1 MFRDLCTT
9 IVCVCILGLMAKP
22 ALADTHFSSKGIKV
36 RKTWVVDRTNLALKE
51 APASRFVD
59 NQEAFAKLWKAWRTD
74 ELPKV
79 DFSKEIVLVLT
90 AGENASVQMD
100 AVLDKNGVLTI
111 NTLSTERVSHGNTYV
126 LVIVERD
133 GIKKVGKAP
142 LLEIK

>member
-1 MFRDLCTT
+1 MFRDLCAT

-22 ALADTHFSSKGIKV
+22 ALGDTHFSSKGINV
-36 RKTWVVDRTNLALKE
+36 RKTWVVDQTNLALKE

-74 ELPKV
+74 DLPKV

-90 AGENASVQMD
+90 DGENASVQID

-111 NTLSTERVSHGNTYV
+111 TTVSTERVSVGNTYV
-126 LVIVERD
+126 LAIVERD